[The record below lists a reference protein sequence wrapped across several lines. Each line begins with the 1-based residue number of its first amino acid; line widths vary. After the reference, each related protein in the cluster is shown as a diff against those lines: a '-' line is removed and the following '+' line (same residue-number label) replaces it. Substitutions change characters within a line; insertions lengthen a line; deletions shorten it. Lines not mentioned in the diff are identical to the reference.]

1 MQTIAR
7 TLYLLALALL
17 TVMTVGFGTVTF
29 YPGPTMP
36 EYPAP
41 RIAKPAPDGTPTAAE
56 VQAQNEAQAKYDA
69 EFKVYREAN
78 RQHARAELAVVTAIG
93 VAILIGGLVASAG
106 SDVLRVGLMLGGIF
120 TVIWG
125 LAKNASE
132 AGSGVM
138 FAVAALGLIALA
150 LFSLATPRRVIARA
164 FRLSGTDLLGPRD
177 GTPDGPEGGPR

>member
-1 MQTIAR
+1 MQTVAR

-36 EYPAP
+36 EHPQSPRIVRPAP
-41 RIAKPAPDGTPTAAE
+41 GTPTAAE

-69 EFKVYREAN
+69 EFKLYREAN

-106 SDVLRVGLMLGGIF
+106 PDVLRVGLMLGGIF
-120 TVIWG
+120 TVVWG

-138 FAVAALGLIALA
+138 FGVAALGLIALG
-150 LFSLATPRRVIARA
+150 LFSLATPRDVIART
-164 FRLSGTDLLGPRD
+164 FRLGGSDLLGPRD
-177 GTPDGPEGGPR
+177 GTQGGPT